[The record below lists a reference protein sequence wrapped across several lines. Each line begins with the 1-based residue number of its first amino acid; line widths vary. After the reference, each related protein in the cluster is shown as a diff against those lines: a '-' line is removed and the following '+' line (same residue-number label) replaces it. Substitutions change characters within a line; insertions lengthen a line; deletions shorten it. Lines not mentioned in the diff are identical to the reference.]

1 MLPLIIDPPTLNIY
15 LSISS
20 ILQRTARNILEQSKL
35 SDFKNFDGSIIDNSN
50 TQAIYQKA
58 KRSKLNLPKPKNSPA
73 STYDEKNATPNLLD
87 NINMIHSTNTENSRN
102 SSLHIYT
109 DVESINCANTPTK
122 TDKSLFTIPDI
133 NLISNFEAT
142 NFNGTVFQNLKLIID
157 LADINF
163 TSSSF
168 SSVNPEWLN
177 IYSESCIMS
186 AAFFIILY
194 HNKYLNRPTC
204 PQNYNS
210 KKSSNLD
217 THNHA
222 LEILNLL
229 DLSIIIAGAKSWRKN
244 VVLSL
249 IDYIYSNFISTHNSA
264 ITPEHLLIET
274 PFPLP
279 ENITRPLQTKHFPNV
294 NRPVPRYSQPI
305 SLSKFKQLSDQ
316 NDCKPF
322 IIQNCISHWPS
333 ISNNSTKNWSN
344 VEYLRNAVGHYR
356 LVPIEVGNS
365 YSDSTWTQ
373 KLFYFGDYIDDY
385 IINNKF
391 PTAYLAQ
398 HDLFNQSSKL
408 SKDFTVPDY
417 CFIDAKCLEAGSI
430 DTNNGS
436 TNSSKKQTNCC
447 GNTHLI
453 KNIWFGPKN
462 AISPLH
468 YDSFHN
474 LYAMVSGHKYVK
486 LIQPSCSN
494 NVYPFHK
501 ETLLSNTSQ
510 VIL

>member
-1 MLPLIIDPPTLNIY
+1 M
-15 LSISS
+15 
-20 ILQRTARNILEQSKL
+20 
-35 SDFKNFDGSIIDNSN
+35 
-50 TQAIYQKA
+50 
-58 KRSKLNLPKPKNSPA
+58 
-73 STYDEKNATPNLLD
+73 
-87 NINMIHSTNTENSRN
+87 
-102 SSLHIYT
+102 
-109 DVESINCANTPTK
+109 
-122 TDKSLFTIPDI
+122 DI
-133 NLISNFEAT
+133 TSNFEAI
-142 NFNGTVFQNLKLIID
+142 NFNGTIFQNLKLIID

-168 SSVNPEWLN
+168 SSANPEWLN

-186 AAFFIILY
+186 AAFFIIFN
-194 HNKYLNRPTC
+194 HKSYLSC
-204 PQNYNS
+204 PAFPLNFYDE
-210 KKSSNLD
+210 KSSNLD
-217 THNHA
+217 IHSHA

-229 DLSIIIAGAKSWRKN
+229 DLAIIIAGAKSWRKK
-244 VVLSL
+244 VILSL
-249 IDYIYSNFISTHNSA
+249 IDYIYPNFISTHNSS
-264 ITPEHLLIET
+264 INPKPLLTEN
-274 PFPLP
+274 PFLIP
-279 ENITRPLQTKHFPNV
+279 ENISRTPQIKNFPDV
-294 NRPVPRYSQPI
+294 IHPVPRYSQPI

-316 NDCKPF
+316 KDCKPF

-356 LVPIEVGNS
+356 LVPIEIGKS

-408 SKDFTVPDY
+408 SKDFVVPDY
-417 CFIDAKCLEAGSI
+417 CFIDAKCFEASTI
-430 DTNNGS
+430 DTC
-436 TNSSKKQTNCC
+436 NSSTKFSKNRTNCC

-494 NVYPFHK
+494 SVYPFHK